1 MTTAPQQDLQQTALN
16 AAHRRA
22 GGKMVDFSGWEMP
35 LHYGSQVEEHHIVR
49 QKAGMFDVSHM
60 VVSDLAGG
68 DSAPFLSRLLANDV
82 ARLKIPGKAL
92 YSCMLN
98 EQGGVIDDLI
108 VYWMGEDW
116 YRIVTNAATLEK
128 DLGWMQQQLSGF
140 SATLTEQPDL
150 SMVAVQGPEARTA
163 VLGWLSSSSRGVVES
178 LERFA
183 AAEVG
188 EGFVARTGY
197 TGEDGF
203 EVMLSREDVEP
214 FWQAMLDAGVS
225 PCGLGAR
232 DTLRLE
238 AGMMLYGSDMT
249 EETTPLE
256 SALSWTVAW
265 EPQGR
270 NFIGREALE
279 QQRKGGVPRKLVGLL
294 LGGRGVMRSHQR
306 LFVGEREVGEI
317 TSGGFSPTLNRT
329 IALAR
334 VGADVEA
341 ECEVEMRG
349 RRIPAT
355 IHRPLFVRDGKVVE

>member
-49 QKAGMFDVSHM
+49 NKAGMFDVSHM
-60 VVSDLAGG
+60 VVTDLVGG
-68 DSAPFLSRLLANDV
+68 GSAPFLSRLLANDV
-82 ARLKIPGKAL
+82 ARLQVPGKAL

-98 EQGGVIDDLI
+98 QRGGVIDDLI
-108 VYWMGEDW
+108 VYWMGGEW
-116 YRIVTNAATLEK
+116 YRIVTNAATREK
-128 DLGWMQQQLSGF
+128 DLGWMKQQLSGF
-140 SATLTEQPDL
+140 AATLTEQPDL
-150 SMVAVQGPEARTA
+150 SMVAVQGPEARAA
-163 VLGWLSSSSRGVVES
+163 VLGWLSSGSRSVVES
-178 LERFA
+178 LDRFV
-183 AAEVG
+183 AAEVA

-203 EVMLSREDVEP
+203 EVMLSRDNVEP
-214 FWQAMLDAGVS
+214 FWQAMVDAGVA

-256 SALSWTVAW
+256 SALSWTVSW
-265 EPQGR
+265 EPQER
-270 NFIGREALE
+270 EFIGREPLE
-279 QQRKGGVPRKLVGLL
+279 QQRKAGVPRKLVGLL
-294 LGGRGVMRSHQR
+294 LDGRGVMRSHQK
-306 LFVGEREVGEI
+306 LFDGAREVGEI

-334 VGADVEA
+334 VSADLEGG
-341 ECEVEMRG
+341 CEVEMRG
-349 RRIPAT
+349 RRVPVT
-355 IHRPLFVRDGKVVE
+355 IHRPLFVREGRVVE